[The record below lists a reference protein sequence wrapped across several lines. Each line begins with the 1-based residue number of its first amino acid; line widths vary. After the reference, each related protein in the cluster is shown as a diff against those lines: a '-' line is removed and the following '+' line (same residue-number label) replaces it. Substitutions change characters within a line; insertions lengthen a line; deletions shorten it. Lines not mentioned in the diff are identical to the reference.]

1 MENRQA
7 FARAFAD
14 KDTIF
19 QTTIQILLDRLFEA
33 SRTLRADTFRREERF
48 RRALRRL
55 RPFVAVVIV
64 VINF

>member
-1 MENRQA
+1 MENRLLSRERSPIRTL
-7 FARAFAD
+7 FFKRRCE
-14 KDTIF
+14 
-19 QTTIQILLDRLFEA
+19 ILLDHLFEA

-55 RPFVAVVIV
+55 RRFVAVVIV